1 MTEIHIVIGP
11 TSSGKSDYAVRLA
24 KKVNGEIIS
33 ADSRQVYK
41 GFALASGQVPGKWQQ
56 VNNLDPS
63 LPSPILG
70 RDKGR
75 GWQTSSLNLS
85 SEDKTKS
92 FPLNAISLQGKRVK
106 VKGSP
111 PKAGPPLAE
120 KVKSNSF
127 VYKGVPHYCID
138 FVSPKRVYTVADFV
152 KDGQKALKNILL
164 RGKTPIIC
172 GGTGH
177 YIDALLFG
185 QNLPDVPPDKKFRE
199 QMEKISA
206 EQLFAKLQ
214 KLDPARAK
222 TIDPHNKRRLIRA
235 LEIIHHTGKPVP
247 EISSKYKVVKLA
259 PPLALVYPAIGV
271 GLPRHG
277 VGSKLKNK
285 DKLPSETFELT
296 TYNSF
301 ESEPESSSL
310 RVEDLQPIFHY
321 LNPPAEEL
329 YPKIEKRLK
338 QRVKQ
343 GMLEELWLAHQKGVS
358 WKRLED
364 MGLEFK
370 HVSRFLRENSK
381 QKTVSSKVYLA
392 KRVGNSQHSN
402 SNNNSNHS
410 DKLRKLGLYSSN
422 SYHSDKIS
430 KLGLYFLKSSH
441 FQDLLSDIKK
451 YTKRQRTWFKK
462 YTSILP

>member
-1 MTEIHIVIGP
+1 MTSVIHIVIGP
-11 TSSGKSDYAVRLA
+11 TSSGKSDYAVKLA

-41 GFALASGQVPGKWQQ
+41 GFALASGQVPGKW
-56 VNNLDPS
+56 
-63 LPSPILG
+63 
-70 RDKGR
+70 
-75 GWQTSSLNLS
+75 
-85 SEDKTKS
+85 TK
-92 FPLNAISLQGKRVK
+92 VK
-106 VKGSP
+106 VFP
-111 PKAGPPLAE
+111 PKAGPRLAE
-120 KVKSNSF
+120 NVKSNSF

-164 RGKTPIIC
+164 QGKTPIIC

-247 EISSKYKVVKLA
+247 ELSNKKQVKSNKPPENYNDNHDYNQNESLENSTPPNSDHSSEVRELGSPQVYKVKGIR
-259 PPLALVYPAIGV
+259 YQ
-271 GLPRHG
+271 
-277 VGSKLKNK
+277 
-285 DKLPSETFELT
+285 
-296 TYNSF
+296 
-301 ESEPESSSL
+301 L
-310 RVEDLQPIFHY
+310 RPVFHY

-329 YPKIEKRLK
+329 YQKIEKRLK

-343 GMLEELWLAHQKGVS
+343 GMLQEIWLAHQKGVP

-364 MGLEFK
+364 MGLEFR
-370 HVSRFLRENSK
+370 HTSRFLRSLNSRH
-381 QKTVSSKVYLA
+381 SSEPLD
-392 KRVGNSQHSN
+392 
-402 SNNNSNHS
+402 S

-430 KLGLYFLKSSH
+430 KLGLYFINSEH
-441 FQDLLSDIKK
+441 FQDLLNEHKK
-451 YTKRQRTWFKK
+451 YTKRQRTWFKR
-462 YTSILP
+462 YSPPSIS

>member
-1 MTEIHIVIGP
+1 MAKVHIVIGP
-11 TSSGKSDYAVRLA
+11 TSSGKSDYAVKLA
-24 KKVNGEIIS
+24 KKVKGEIIS

-41 GFALASGQVPGKWQQ
+41 GFAQASGQVPGKWHL
-56 VNNLDPS
+56 V
-63 LPSPILG
+63 
-70 RDKGR
+70 K
-75 GWQTSSLNLS
+75 
-85 SEDKTKS
+85 SEK
-92 FPLNAISLQGKRVK
+92 L
-106 VKGSP
+106 
-111 PKAGPPLAE
+111 
-120 KVKSNSF
+120 KVKSHVF

-177 YIDALLFG
+177 YVDALLFG

-247 EISSKYKVVKLA
+247 ETSSNYKVVKLV
-259 PPLALVYPAIGV
+259 PPQAWVYPAKGV
-271 GLPRHG
+271 D
-277 VGSKLKNK
+277 SKLKNNDNYNHYQTEII
-285 DKLPSETFELT
+285 DKSNNFPDSDYSGAKYSFGSPPNSEGSGVVRRLVAPISYEVKGIR
-296 TYNSF
+296 YQ
-301 ESEPESSSL
+301 L
-310 RVEDLQPIFHY
+310 RPVFHY
-321 LNPPAEEL
+321 LNPSAEEL

-343 GMLEELWLAHQKGVS
+343 GMLEELWLAHKKGVS

-364 MGLEFK
+364 MGLEFR
-370 HVSRFLRENSK
+370 HTSRFLRSLNPRH
-381 QKTVSSKVYLA
+381 SSEPLD
-392 KRVGNSQHSN
+392 SD
-402 SNNNSNHS
+402 HS

-422 SYHSDKIS
+422 SYHSDKIC

-451 YTKRQRTWFKK
+451 YTKRQRTWFKR
-462 YTSILP
+462 YSPPSLS